1 MLRVCRDLKNRQ
13 NTIAG
18 TYICDHLLFDWLG
31 GAGNTQCVQQSQLPS
46 AFKFRETIP
55 ELGIRERKI
64 KKVGT
69 MAAAS
74 GSIPADL
81 AQQVSHCM
89 SQLALPNPPDLKAV
103 EQTLVSLAKLPG
115 FGQAMATIVSD
126 QQANAQQQNL
136 AAILL
141 RELSVG
147 KYWAMDPDTAFVVP
161 DAEKDV
167 IRQVIVN
174 GLLSSISVVRIQSA
188 TAIAHIGSMDWPEQ
202 WPGLLDQLL
211 NWASGNA
218 PVQGDMRNLVI
229 DGALRTL
236 VYFTE
241 HIGSD
246 HIISASRVILPVI
259 MGVWRDVSA
268 LDTVLKC
275 KFATKVIAIVQG
287 LLSALAPLAHAKDAD
302 AQSLVKEIIP
312 HALAVAGTPLSLPQL
327 TPSACRVKQAVLD
340 LLGCVLEHFAK
351 ALDSHAL
358 PLVQSL
364 VSFIARIGAAY
375 ERVDIAGGEVGQSAT
390 GAALREEVVPGDETS
405 PDYDSEHSEQSLSAV
420 SMHATGLLVRL
431 ITAPNRKMGK
441 LLHASATELVGL
453 VLPFMQIPAETLDDW
468 LDDPDA
474 FVSAE
479 EEDSLDASLRGNVID
494 FVGDAYREWDFDAL
508 GAVALHCLAVLS
520 PSGTRGG
527 AAAAWKMQEAA
538 LLVLGHLGP
547 QFCYVSQAI
556 ESKQAQGGA
565 AGGAGGQH
573 DGLPSEEPL
582 PVAAFVDLLYK
593 IVSSDGACLGATG
606 ASVPSLGAAQVS
618 PCDEEQ
624 LRTGRIFLVG
634 RALWAAGRFASRV
647 PSQLLEPLLQACLSG
662 LSRSHPIPLQLAACE
677 SMARFVRLLKKSD
690 AVSQDALD
698 SVASQAVD
706 RLVALVVGA
715 SEGTLFIPLTTLR
728 STMWASPAVTAAK
741 EAQLG
746 PLVLGLWI
754 KYLSDPGM
762 HEVMIPCMRSL
773 LRCGHDGA
781 VQAFGQRLLTPL
793 HSILGNVHSV
803 DPGVAES
810 ACTVLTG
817 VLSAAPDG
825 LKPHLMELFPLA
837 SRMVTAAHP
846 DDTSSIR
853 SGVDVLTA
861 YMTHLRDHVAAWRGE
876 GGVTGPSL
884 VARAMV
890 AALQGNVSDH
900 GIMDVPDGI
909 MALILS
915 DVGVGAADAVA
926 LGKALAVRLA
936 AAKTATPMLNC
947 VVAFAGLLHNADVAA
962 ALLPELQ
969 QVAVPLFR
977 DTMQAAEDRT
987 KGRVVTEQEPAL
999 MAVLRAWMHV
1009 MPFVVGSARRN
1020 MTSLGLVRLLGME
1033 GMLQTLLPVTVASTV
1048 AEPPARQSGDGYAL
1062 RSKGSQHLSTNV
1074 PLPVEMGLQLCASL
1088 LAAESGED
1096 DDEGDEFGWGD
1107 EGGSDDDEGVSAF
1120 VDAEE
1125 MKFLSDMVGADGGWG
1140 GGIMDMGQAVLIEGE
1155 GDPNDELYMDEE
1167 EEEDDSA
1174 WLQVHPWRQVD
1185 LVVELK
1191 TFLRKASEGGALGA
1205 LLGQVT
1211 KLLPQGKLAAV
1222 QKCLQQQ

>member
-1 MLRVCRDLKNRQ
+1 
-13 NTIAG
+13 
-18 TYICDHLLFDWLG
+18 
-31 GAGNTQCVQQSQLPS
+31 
-46 AFKFRETIP
+46 
-55 ELGIRERKI
+55 
-64 KKVGT
+64 

-103 EQTLVSLAKLPG
+103 EQTLVALAKLPG

-126 QQANAQQQNL
+126 QQANAQQKNL

-147 KYWAMDPDTAFVVP
+147 KYWVLDPDTSFIVP
-161 DAEKDV
+161 DAEKAA

-202 WPGLLDQLL
+202 WPGLLEQLL
-211 NWASGNA
+211 QWASGNA
-218 PVQGDMRNLVI
+218 PVSEGEMRNLVI

-246 HIISASRVILPVI
+246 HIIAASSTILPVI
-259 MGVWRDVSA
+259 LRVWQDVSA
-268 LDTVLKC
+268 LDTVLRC

-287 LLSALAPLAHAKDAD
+287 LLSALAPLAHARDPN
-302 AQSLVKEIIP
+302 AQALVKEIIP
-312 HALAVAGTPLSLPQL
+312 QALSVAGTPLSLPQL

-351 ALDSHAL
+351 ALDAHAL

-364 VSFIARIGAAY
+364 VSFIARVGAAY
-375 ERVDIAGGEVGQSAT
+375 ERVDVAGGEVGQSLSG
-390 GAALREEVVPGDETS
+390 GAMHEEIVQGDQAS
-405 PDYDSEHSEQSLSAV
+405 PDYDSEHSEQSLNAV

-431 ITAPNRKMGK
+431 ITAPNRKLSK
-441 LLHASATELVGL
+441 LLQSSAQELVAL

-494 FVGDAYREWDFDAL
+494 FMGDAYREWDFDAL
-508 GAVALHCLAVLS
+508 GAVAKHCLAVLS
-520 PSGTRGG
+520 PTGARAG

-556 ESKQAQGGA
+556 ENKAAQGAAAA
-565 AGGAGGQH
+565 AGQD
-573 DGLPSEEPL
+573 DGLPAQEPL

-593 IVSSDGACLGATG
+593 IVSSDGACLEATG
-606 ASVPSLGAAQVS
+606 GSVPSMSATAVS
-618 PCDEEQ
+618 PCDQEQ
-624 LRTGRIFLVG
+624 LRTGKVFLVG
-634 RALWAAGRFASRV
+634 RALWCAGRFASRV

-690 AVSQDALD
+690 AVSQAVLD
-698 SVASQAVD
+698 GVASQAVD

-728 STMWASPAVTAAK
+728 TTMWASPGVTAAK
-741 EAQLG
+741 EQQLG

-754 KYLSDPGM
+754 KYLNDPGM

-773 LRCGHDGA
+773 LKCGDAGA
-781 VQAFGQRLLTPL
+781 VQAFGQRLVTPL
-793 HSILGNVHSV
+793 HSILSNVHSV

-825 LKPHLMELFPLA
+825 LKPALMELFPLA
-837 SRMVTAAHP
+837 GRMVTEAHP

-861 YMTHLRDHVAAWRGE
+861 YTTHLRGHVAAWQGE

-884 VARAMV
+884 VARALV

-900 GIMDVPDGI
+900 GVMDVPDGI
-909 MALILS
+909 MALVLS
-915 DVGVGAADAVA
+915 DMGVGAADAVA

-947 VVAFAGLLHNADVAA
+947 VVAFSGLLQNSEVAN

-969 QVAVPLFR
+969 RVNVPLFR

-987 KGRVVTEQEPAL
+987 KGRVITEQEPAL
-999 MAVLRAWMHV
+999 SAVLRAWMHV
-1009 MPFVVGSARRN
+1009 MPFVVGSSRRN

-1033 GMLQTLLPVTVASTV
+1033 GMLQTLLPITVASTV
-1048 AEPPARQSGDGYAL
+1048 ADPPARKEGDGYAL
-1062 RSKGSQHLSTNV
+1062 RSRGKAVSTNV

-1096 DDEGDEFGWGD
+1096 DEEDEFGWGD
-1107 EGGSDDDEGVSAF
+1107 DDGDDEEGVSAF

-1140 GGIMDMGQAVLIEGE
+1140 GGIMDMGQAVLIDGE
-1155 GDPNDELYMDEE
+1155 GDPNDELYMDED

-1174 WLQVHPWRQVD
+1174 WLQVHPWSSVD
-1185 LVVELK
+1185 LVSELK
-1191 TFLRKASEGGALGA
+1191 GFLRQASGGGALAA
-1205 LLGQVT
+1205 LLQQVT
-1211 KLLPQGKLAAV
+1211 NLLPAGKLAAV

>member
-1 MLRVCRDLKNRQ
+1 
-13 NTIAG
+13 
-18 TYICDHLLFDWLG
+18 
-31 GAGNTQCVQQSQLPS
+31 
-46 AFKFRETIP
+46 
-55 ELGIRERKI
+55 
-64 KKVGT
+64 

-147 KYWAMDPDTAFVVP
+147 KYWAIDPDTSFVVP
-161 DAEKDV
+161 DAEKAV
-167 IRQVIVN
+167 IRQIIVN

-211 NWASGNA
+211 QWASGNA

-259 MGVWRDVSA
+259 LAVWRDVSA

-287 LLSALAPLAHAKDAD
+287 LLSALAPLAHAKDAH
-302 AQSLVKEIIP
+302 AQELVKEIIP
-312 HALAVAGTPLSLPQL
+312 HALSVAGTPLSLPQL

-340 LLGCVLEHFAK
+340 LLGCVLENFAK
-351 ALDSHAL
+351 ALDNHAL
-358 PLVQSL
+358 PLIQSL
-364 VSFIARIGAAY
+364 VSFIARVGAAY
-375 ERVDIAGGEVGQSAT
+375 ERVDIAGGEVGTSAS
-390 GAALREEVVPGDETS
+390 GAPLRDELVAGDEAS
-405 PDYDSEHSEQSLSAV
+405 PDYDSEHSEQSLNAV

-441 LLHASATELVGL
+441 LLHASASDLTAL

-508 GAVALHCLAVLS
+508 AAIAKHCLGVLS
-520 PSGTRGG
+520 PTG
-527 AAAAWKMQEAA
+527 ARAGASAAWKMQEAA

-547 QFCYVSQAI
+547 QFCYVSEAI
-556 ESKQAQGGA
+556 EKKQARGGGA
-565 AGGAGGQH
+565 AGGAGGQQD

-582 PVAAFVDLLYK
+582 PVTAFVDLLYK
-593 IVSSDGACLGATG
+593 VVSSDGACLGATG
-606 ASVPSLGAAQVS
+606 ASVPSLAATQVS

-624 LRTGRIFLVG
+624 LRTGRVFLVG

-690 AVSQDALD
+690 AVSQEALD
-698 SVASQAVD
+698 GVASSAVD
-706 RLVALVVGA
+706 SLVSLVISA
-715 SEGTLFIPLTTLR
+715 SEGTMFIPLTTLR

-754 KYLSDPGM
+754 KYLNDPGM

-773 LRCGHDGA
+773 LKCGDAGA
-781 VQAFGQRLLTPL
+781 VQAFGQRLLSPL
-793 HSILGNVHSV
+793 QSILGNVHSV

-825 LKPHLMELFPLA
+825 LKPALMELFPLA
-837 SRMVTAAHP
+837 SRMVTDAHP

-861 YMTHLRDHVAAWRGE
+861 YMTHLREHVAAWQGE

-884 VARAMV
+884 VARALV

-947 VVAFAGLLHNADVAA
+947 VVAFAGLLQNGEVAA

-969 QVAVPLFR
+969 AVAVPLFR

-987 KGRVVTEQEPAL
+987 KGRVISEQEPAL

-1033 GMLQTLLPVTVASTV
+1033 GMLQLLLPVTVASTV
-1048 AEPPARQSGDGYAL
+1048 AEPPARQAGDGYAL
-1062 RSKGSQHLSTNV
+1062 RSRGSRGLTANV

-1088 LAAESGED
+1088 LAAEAGED
-1096 DDEGDEFGWGD
+1096 DESEDEFGWGEED
-1107 EGGSDDDEGVSAF
+1107 GDDDEGVSAF

-1125 MKFLSDMVGADGGWG
+1125 MKFLSDMVGADGWGG
-1140 GGIMDMGQAVLIEGE
+1140 GGIMDMGQAVLIDGE

-1174 WLQVHPWRQVD
+1174 WLQVHPWRHVD

-1191 TFLRKASEGGALGA
+1191 GFLRKASEGGSLGA

-1211 KLLPQGKLAAV
+1211 KLLPPGKLAAV